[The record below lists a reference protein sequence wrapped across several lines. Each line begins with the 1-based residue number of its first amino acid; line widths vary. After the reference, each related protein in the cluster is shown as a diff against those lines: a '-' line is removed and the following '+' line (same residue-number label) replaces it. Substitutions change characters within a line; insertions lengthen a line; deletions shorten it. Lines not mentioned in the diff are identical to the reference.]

1 LNFDQRTTGFKEG
14 KHESDGMIDPSE
26 FLNFLREKGFSFATG
41 VPCSYFLRMINE
53 FENQESISYIPAARE
68 DEAVGIAS
76 GVAFGGERAFVIMQ
90 NSGYATI
97 GDALTSLAQLYK
109 LPMMLIVSWR
119 GLEPDRDFP
128 EHSLM
133 GDVTEETLAGYL
145 LPYWELKDEDWQQTI
160 ELALTKMDE
169 TSRPVALL
177 VKQGVL

>member
-1 LNFDQRTTGFKEG
+1 MKQ
-14 KHESDGMIDPSE
+14 
-26 FLNFLREKGFSFATG
+26 
-41 VPCSYFLRMINE
+41 
-53 FENQESISYIPAARE
+53 
-68 DEAVGIAS
+68 S
-76 GVAFGGERAFVIMQ
+76 GVSFGGARAFVIMQ

-109 LPMMLIVSWR
+109 LPMLLIISWR

-133 GDVTEETLAGYL
+133 GEVTEEALVGYRV
-145 LPYWELKDEDWQQTI
+145 PYWELRDEDWQQTI

>member
-1 LNFDQRTTGFKEG
+1 
-14 KHESDGMIDPSE
+14 MIDTSE
-26 FLNFLREKGFSFATG
+26 FLTFLQDTGFSFAAG
-41 VPCSYFLRMINE
+41 VPCSYFSRMINE
-53 FENQESISYIPAARE
+53 FEKQESIRYIPATRE

-109 LPMMLIVSWR
+109 LPMLLIISWR
-119 GLEPDRDFP
+119 GLEPDQDFP

-133 GDVTEETLAGYL
+133 GEVTEETLTGYRV
-145 LPYWELKDEDWQQTI
+145 PYWELKDEGWKEVI
-160 ELALTKMDE
+160 ETALTKMDE

-177 VKQGVL
+177 VEQGVL

>member
-1 LNFDQRTTGFKEG
+1 
-14 KHESDGMIDPSE
+14 MINPSE
-26 FLNFLREKGFSFATG
+26 FLDLLHEKGFSFATG
-41 VPCSYFLRMINE
+41 VPCSYFSRLIKE
-53 FENQESISYIPAARE
+53 FENIETISYITATRE

-76 GVAFGGERAFVIMQ
+76 GLAFGGTKAFVVMQ

-109 LPMMLIVSWR
+109 LPILLIISWR

-133 GDVTEETLAGYL
+133 GEVTEDTLAGYQV
-145 LPYWELKDEDWQQTI
+145 PYWELRTEDWQRTI
-160 ELALTKMDE
+160 EVSLTRMDE

>member
-1 LNFDQRTTGFKEG
+1 
-14 KHESDGMIDPSE
+14 MIDSSE
-26 FLNFLREKGFSFATG
+26 FLDFLKKKEFSFATG
-41 VPCSYFLRMINE
+41 VPCSYFSRMINE
-53 FENQESISYIPAARE
+53 FENQKSIKYIPATRE

-76 GVAFGGERAFVIMQ
+76 GLVLGGKNAFVIMQ

-97 GDALTSLAQLYK
+97 GDALTTLAQLYK
-109 LPMMLIVSWR
+109 LPMLIIISWR

-133 GDVTEETLAGYL
+133 GEVTQEALDGYRV
-145 LPYWELKDEDWQQTI
+145 PYWELSLKDWRQTI
-160 ELALTKMDE
+160 ELALAKMNG

>member
-1 LNFDQRTTGFKEG
+1 
-14 KHESDGMIDPSE
+14 MINTSE
-26 FLNFLREKGFSFATG
+26 FLDFLRDRGFSFATG
-41 VPCSYFLRMINE
+41 VPCSYFSRMINE
-53 FENQESISYIPAARE
+53 CENQKSISYIPAARE

-76 GVAFGGERAFVIMQ
+76 GVAFGKARAFVIMQ

-109 LPMMLIVSWR
+109 LPMLLIISWR

-133 GDVTEETLAGYL
+133 GEVTEKTLAGYNV
-145 LPYWELKDEDWQQTI
+145 PNWELKKEDWQQSI
-160 ELALTKMDE
+160 EVALSKMDE

>member
-1 LNFDQRTTGFKEG
+1 
-14 KHESDGMIDPSE
+14 
-26 FLNFLREKGFSFATG
+26 
-41 VPCSYFLRMINE
+41 
-53 FENQESISYIPAARE
+53 
-68 DEAVGIAS
+68 
-76 GVAFGGERAFVIMQ
+76 MQ

-109 LPMMLIVSWR
+109 LPMLLIVSWR

-133 GDVTEETLAGYL
+133 GEVTEETLVGYRV
-145 LPYWELKDEDWQQTI
+145 PYWELKHEDWQQTI
-160 ELALTKMDE
+160 EIALSKMDE